1 MHRSGDKQNSSGAS
15 FFISPPS
22 LYYLEMNAFA
32 LVLMFLPLDQDVQ
45 QESVRLII
53 RKSEYTLSVFRG
65 DSLLAKYPI
74 AIGLNSGDK
83 ERIGDRRTPVGEFRI
98 SQIQNSASWV
108 HDFGDGK
115 GTMSGAY
122 GPWFLRLK
130 TPGWTGIG
138 IHGTHDP
145 SSLGT
150 MATEGCIRLLNE
162 SLAKL
167 KNIVTIGTP
176 VTIVP

>member
-1 MHRSGDKQNSSGAS
+1 MN
-15 FFISPPS
+15 FF
-22 LYYLEMNAFA
+22 AF
-32 LVLMFLPLDQDVQ
+32 LLLFLPADQDVR
-45 QESVRLII
+45 QESVRLVI

-65 DSLLAKYPI
+65 DSLLTTYQI
-74 AIGLNSGDK
+74 AVGLNPGDK
-83 ERIGDRRTPVGEFRI
+83 ERIGDSRTPVGEFSI

-115 GTMSGAY
+115 GPVSGAY
-122 GPWFLRLK
+122 GLWFLRLT

-138 IHGTHDP
+138 IHGTHNP

-150 MATEGCIRLLNE
+150 MATEGCIRLSNKSIAE
-162 SLAKL
+162 L